1 MLKTASENNKRRA
14 LTMSVKMFI
23 ENNLPHELLLG
34 PRQKS
39 KIRNAFENNVSTDIQ
54 LSKAQISKITQFGGF
69 LSSLLSNIAVP
80 LMKVAVSMAKNI
92 LVLLG
97 IQQLIL
103 LEQLMLELK
112 RKKTETKHRPGK

>member
-1 MLKTASENNKRRA
+1 MLKTASENNKGRA
-14 LTMSVKMFI
+14 LTMSVKMFT
-23 ENNLPHELLLG
+23 ENSLPHELLLG
-34 PRQKS
+34 PRQKT

-54 LSKAQISKITQFGGF
+54 LSKAQISKIIQFGGF
-69 LSSLLSNIAVP
+69 LSSLLSKIADP

-112 RKKTETKHRPGK
+112 RKKKGNKT

>member
-14 LTMSVKMFI
+14 LTMSVQMFI

-34 PRQKS
+34 PRQKT

-54 LSKAQISKITQFGGF
+54 LSKAQISKIIQFGGF
-69 LSSLLSNIAVP
+69 LSSLLSKIAVP
-80 LMKVAVSMAKNI
+80 LMKVAVSMTKNI

-112 RKKTETKHRPGK
+112 RKKKGNKT